1 MTNKKIIPRKELSK
15 LVELGEIM
23 RTGDHDEFQLALNQR
38 IPLAQK
44 LNRET
49 GVDWISFLDLLD
61 ALQRTDGFL
70 GETTMEDVERVLS
83 VLGWQVSQK

>member
-1 MTNKKIIPRKELSK
+1 MNEKIIPRKELSK

-23 RTGDHDEFQLALNQR
+23 RTGNQTEFQLALNQR

-49 GVDWISFLDLLD
+49 GVDWLSFLDLLD
-61 ALQRTDGFL
+61 AIQRHDGFM
-70 GETTMEDVERVLS
+70 EEATMEDVEQVLS
-83 VLGWQVSQK
+83 VLGWKVSQK

>member
-1 MTNKKIIPRKELSK
+1 MSENIIPRKELKK

-23 RTGDHDEFQLALNQR
+23 RTGSNDEFLEALNQR

-49 GVDWISFLDLLD
+49 GVEWLSFLDLLD

-70 GETTMEDVERVLS
+70 KETTMEDVERVLTA
-83 VLGWQVSQK
+83 LGWKVSEK

>member
-1 MTNKKIIPRKELSK
+1 MKEKIIPRRELSK

-23 RTGDHDEFQLALNQR
+23 RTGSNDEFQEALNQR

-49 GVDWISFLDLLD
+49 GVEWISFLDLLD
-61 ALQRTDGFL
+61 ALQRTAGFL
-70 GETTMEDVERVLS
+70 EETTMEDVERVLS
-83 VLGWQVSQK
+83 VLGWQVSK

>member
-1 MTNKKIIPRKELSK
+1 MSEKIIPRKELSK

-23 RTGDHDEFQLALNQR
+23 RTGSNDEFQLALNQR

-49 GVDWISFLDLLD
+49 GVEWLSFLDLLD
-61 ALQRTDGFL
+61 ALQRHDGFL
-70 GETTMEDVERVLS
+70 AETTMEDVERVLS
-83 VLGWQVSQK
+83 VLGWQVSK

>member
-1 MTNKKIIPRKELSK
+1 MKEKIIPRRELSK

-23 RTGDHDEFQLALNQR
+23 RTGSNDEFQEALNQR

-49 GVDWISFLDLLD
+49 GVEWLSFLDLLD
-61 ALQRTDGFL
+61 ALQRTAGFL
-70 GETTMEDVERVLS
+70 EETTMEDVERVLS
-83 VLGWQVSQK
+83 VLGWQVSK